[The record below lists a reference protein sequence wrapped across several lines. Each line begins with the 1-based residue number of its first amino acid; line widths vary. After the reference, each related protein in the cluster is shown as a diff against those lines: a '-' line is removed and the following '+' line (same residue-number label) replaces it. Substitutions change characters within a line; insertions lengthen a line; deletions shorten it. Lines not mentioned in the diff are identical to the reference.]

1 MKVINVAGFTVKFEK
16 DGRTYNIPND
26 NVLHTIPDKC
36 FYEDNFQGLLRVI
49 VPPTQV
55 KMVVQKMNT
64 PTRFVDVNDPTI
76 KEVVIEEVEKKKNK
90 PLAGKRLKSSVRKSL
105 KKTRPTGK
113 KKATTKEE

>member
-1 MKVINVAGFTVKFEK
+1 MKVVNVAGFTVKFEK

-26 NVLHTIPDKC
+26 NQLHVIPDKC
-36 FYEDNFQGLLRVI
+36 YFTDNFQGLLRVI

-76 KEVVIEEVEKKKNK
+76 KEIVIEHVERKNNK
-90 PLAGKRLKSSVRKSL
+90 PLAGKKLSKSIRKDL

-113 KKATTKEE
+113 KTSKEEE